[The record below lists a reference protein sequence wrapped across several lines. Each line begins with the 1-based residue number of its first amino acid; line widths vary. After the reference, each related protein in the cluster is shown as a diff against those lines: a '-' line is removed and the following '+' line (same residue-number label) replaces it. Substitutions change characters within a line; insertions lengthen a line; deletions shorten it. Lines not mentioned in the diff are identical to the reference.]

1 MDEDE
6 VMVDTGEER
15 AWRRVRWCLWG
26 LAAILAAWSWR
37 RWPDVQVDFG
47 RELYVP
53 WRLTLGDA
61 LHRDVAWFN
70 GPLSAWWN
78 ALWFKLVGTSLTTLI
93 AVNLALLILTLEL
106 FTDSIR
112 RWAGNAA
119 AAAGGALFLCIFAFG
134 RYASI
139 GNYNFVTPYSHE
151 LTHGLILSLGALRL
165 LSRGQSRLSTLWAG
179 VLLGLVLL
187 TKAEVALAASAATI
201 ARLFAAPVGG
211 RRILFGVGIA
221 IPIALAFGI
230 LSYTLGAQDAPIALL
245 GGWAHLGNA
254 SIRDLPFYRAILGS
268 DDPWGNLTNM
278 VRWAVGYLT
287 VYGILVAICMRG
299 SGSALRT
306 LAARA
311 GGVCLGLVI
320 MGQAEGQW
328 RHLASPFPILLLVVL
343 AFQVRALLRARGHPD
358 EPTRAAD
365 ALALCIFA
373 FLLMGKMILSPQLRH
388 YGFVLALP
396 ATVVLTAVAVGCIP
410 RWLIARGRPG
420 EFLRAATL
428 GGLAMIML
436 IHLGESHAWYHR
448 RLFKSWPATAEHEV
462 GTEGDVI
469 RARWRGAEM
478 AEALAD
484 LRQRLGPEDTLLV
497 LPEGVMLNY
506 LLRRRSPTRHVNFM
520 PPELLIWGE
529 ATILAELKQSPPD
542 VVAIVHKDTSE
553 YGAARFGWDYGQ
565 KIWNWVD
572 DSYERKAV
580 YGAIPLVSSRFGIA
594 IMERK

>member
-1 MDEDE
+1 VDEDE
-6 VMVDTGEER
+6 VMVETRGER
-15 AWRRVRWCLWG
+15 TWGRVRWCLWG
-26 LAAILAAWSWR
+26 LAVILAAWSWR

-53 WRLTLGDA
+53 WRLTVGDA

-78 ALWFKLVGTSLTTLI
+78 ALWFKLAGTSLTTLI
-93 AVNLALLILTLEL
+93 AVNLILLLLTLEL
-106 FTDSIR
+106 LTDSLR

-151 LTHGLILSLGALRL
+151 LTHGLILTLGALRL
-165 LSRGQSRLSTLWAG
+165 LSRGQTSYSTLGAG

-187 TKAEVALAASAATI
+187 TKVEVALAASAATVL
-201 ARLFAAPVGG
+201 RLFAAPVGG
-211 RRILFGVGIA
+211 RRALFGVGVA

-230 LSYTLGAQDAPIALL
+230 LFYTLGAGNAPAALV
-245 GGWAHLGNA
+245 GGWAHLGN
-254 SIRDLPFYRAILGS
+254 SSVRELPFYRAILGS
-268 DDPWGNLTNM
+268 DDPWGNLTRM
-278 VRWAVGYLT
+278 GRWAAGYLAA
-287 VYGILVAICMRG
+287 YGVLVAICMRG
-299 SGSALRT
+299 SGAALKTR
-306 LAARA
+306 AARA
-311 GGVCLGLVI
+311 GGVFLGLVI
-320 MGQAEGQW
+320 MAQTEDLW
-328 RHLASPFPILLLVVL
+328 RQLASPFPLLLLVVL
-343 AFQVRALLRARGHPD
+343 TAQARALLQARGRPG
-358 EPTRAAD
+358 ESATTAD
-365 ALALCIFA
+365 ALALSLFA
-373 FLLMGKMILSPQLRH
+373 LLLMGKMILNPQLGH

-396 ATVVLTAVAVGCIP
+396 ASMVLAAVAVGRIP
-410 RWLIARGRPG
+410 SWLGTRGKPG
-420 EFLRAATL
+420 EFFQATTL
-428 GGLAMIML
+428 GALAMVML
-436 IHLGESHAWYHR
+436 IHLGESHAGYHR
-448 RLFKSWPATAEHEV
+448 RLFKSWPAATEYEV
-462 GTEGDVI
+462 GTGGDVI
-469 RARWRGAEM
+469 RARWRGEEM

-484 LRQRLGPEDTLLV
+484 LQQRLGPEDTLLV

-529 ATILAELKQSPPD
+529 ETILAELKQSPPD

-565 KIWNWVD
+565 QIWDWID

-594 IMERK
+594 IMEPK